1 MSVVGKLATCI
12 LNNAY
17 VCLVNKL
24 FKDDLISK
32 KKKGGGKY
40 QYTISQNSI
49 VLNILRKNISK
60 IESRYKLASFH
71 LHAGKKVRKM
81 YGSFA

>member
-32 KKKGGGKY
+32 KKKGGGEY

-60 IESRYKLASFH
+60 DRININ
-71 LHAGKKVRKM
+71 
-81 YGSFA
+81 

>member
-17 VCLVNKL
+17 VWLVNKL

-32 KKKGGGKY
+32 KKKGGGGEEN
-40 QYTISQNSI
+40 T
-49 VLNILRKNISK
+49 NIQSLKTQ
-60 IESRYKLASFH
+60 LF
-71 LHAGKKVRKM
+71 
-81 YGSFA
+81 

>member
-17 VCLVNKL
+17 VWLVNKL
-24 FKDDLISK
+24 FKDDLICK
-32 KKKGGGKY
+32 KKKRGGGEY

-60 IESRYKLASFH
+60 DRI
-71 LHAGKKVRKM
+71 KV
-81 YGSFA
+81 

>member
-17 VCLVNKL
+17 VWLVNKL

-32 KKKGGGKY
+32 KKKKGRGGEEN
-40 QYTISQNSI
+40 T
-49 VLNILRKNISK
+49 NIQSLKTQ
-60 IESRYKLASFH
+60 LF
-71 LHAGKKVRKM
+71 
-81 YGSFA
+81 

>member
-17 VCLVNKL
+17 VWLVNKL

-32 KKKGGGKY
+32 KKKGGGGGREY

-60 IESRYKLASFH
+60 DRI
-71 LHAGKKVRKM
+71 KV
-81 YGSFA
+81 

>member
-17 VCLVNKL
+17 VWLVNKL

-32 KKKGGGKY
+32 KKKKREGGGREY

-60 IESRYKLASFH
+60 DRI
-71 LHAGKKVRKM
+71 KV
-81 YGSFA
+81 

>member
-32 KKKGGGKY
+32 KKKGRGGGREY

-60 IESRYKLASFH
+60 DRI
-71 LHAGKKVRKM
+71 KV
-81 YGSFA
+81 

>member
-32 KKKGGGKY
+32 KKGGGREY

-60 IESRYKLASFH
+60 DRI
-71 LHAGKKVRKM
+71 KV
-81 YGSFA
+81 

>member
-32 KKKGGGKY
+32 KKKGGGRIPIYNLSK
-40 QYTISQNSI
+40 
-49 VLNILRKNISK
+49 LNCFKHIKEK
-60 IESRYKLASFH
+60 H
-71 LHAGKKVRKM
+71 L
-81 YGSFA
+81 